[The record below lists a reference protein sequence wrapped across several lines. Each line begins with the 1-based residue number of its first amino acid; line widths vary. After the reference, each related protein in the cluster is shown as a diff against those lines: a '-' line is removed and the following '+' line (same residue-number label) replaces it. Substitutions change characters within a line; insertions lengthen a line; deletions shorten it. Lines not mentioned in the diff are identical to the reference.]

1 MAVAEDF
8 MLLAL
13 KHDDGK
19 PLIGH
24 LQLECGLAAAVL
36 VELARSGRIDVQG
49 DVVVVR
55 DSTPLGLEQEDAALA
70 RIAAEDAHDPQWW
83 VGSLRRGLAEGV
95 MRRLVAGGDVKEE
108 RVRRFGV
115 FPEVR
120 HPSTDGAADRSA
132 RERLTAVIEGGPVD
146 PDSLALLSIAHA
158 TGLDRVLF
166 PEADPAVIERTIDE
180 ADAIGDAVTK
190 VIRNVLAAMVTV
202 LAAVTAAM

>member
-1 MAVAEDF
+1 MAVADDF

-36 VELARSGRIDVQG
+36 VELAQAGRIDVEG

-55 DSTPLGLEQEDAALA
+55 DAAPSGLPQEDAALA
-70 RIAAEDAHDPQWW
+70 RIVAEDAHDLQWW
-83 VGSLRRGLAEGV
+83 VGSLRRGLAESV
-95 MRRLVAGGDVKEE
+95 MTRLVAGGDVAEE

-115 FPEVR
+115 FTQVR
-120 HPSTDGAADRSA
+120 HPLTDHAAGRLVH
-132 RERLTAVIEGGPVD
+132 ERLSTVIDGGPPD
-146 PDSLALLSIAHA
+146 PDSLALLAIAHA
-158 TGLDRVLF
+158 TGLDRVVF
-166 PEADPAVIERTIDE
+166 PGADPAVIERRIDE

-190 VIRNVLAAMVTV
+190 VVRHVLAAMVTV